1 MIFTTPDYPDCPFSG
16 SAPGPAPRS
25 LYCPESVCPAVYI
38 ASEGAA
44 ADTQVLCTVLYC
56 DVLY

>member
-44 ADTQVLCTVLYC
+44 ADTQVPCCTVL
-56 DVLY
+56 